1 MTLNQIGPYTEENTS
16 KTIQALGTTVHYHEM
31 GEGEPII
38 FLHSYGPGTTAWIT
52 WHKVLPA
59 FAQHYRCI
67 AMDLPNFAKTGPVV
81 YEVQGSV
88 HKFQAETALALMD
101 ALGIEKAHLVG
112 NSQGGQTAMEF
123 SYMFPDRVN
132 KLVWGAGHINVGV
145 GMYLLGNMFPEEGIR
160 ASMVAAEDPTNDN
173 VRKYLEWHLHDKT
186 LITDELVD
194 YIVQMHTGRPDMTEA
209 RGKVTRNSDP
219 YPDNM
224 REMEK
229 ITAPTLLVWGR
240 DDHVCYVEIGIA
252 ALNVTKNSRLVILK
266 DTGHWVPFE
275 RPAEY
280 VAHVLPFLQGYERYE
295 PETVVKAMARA

>member
-1 MTLNQIGPYTEENTS
+1 MPLNQIGPYTEENTS
-16 KTIQALGTTVHYHEM
+16 RTIQALGTTVHYHEM
-31 GEGEPII
+31 GEGDPVI

-59 FAQHYRCI
+59 FAKHFRCI
-67 AMDLPNFAKTGPVV
+67 AMDLPNFARTGPVV

-88 HKFQAETALALMD
+88 HKFQAEMALALMD
-101 ALGIEKAHLVG
+101 ELGIEKAHLVG

-132 KLVWGAGHINVGV
+132 KLVWGAGHINVGT

-160 ASMVAAEDPTNDN
+160 ASSVVMQDPTAENM
-173 VRKYLEWHLHDKT
+173 RKYMELHVFDQS
-186 LITDELVD
+186 LVTDELVD
-194 YIVQMHTGRPDMTEA
+194 YLVEAHTGRPDITDA
-209 RGKVTRNSDP
+209 RGKVTRNDDP

-229 ITAPTLLVWGR
+229 ITADTLLVWGR
-240 DDHVCYVEIGIA
+240 DDRVCYVEIGIA
-252 ALNVTKNSRLVILK
+252 ALNVTKKSRLVILK

-275 RPAEY
+275 RPTEY
-280 VAHVLPFLQGYERYE
+280 VAHVLPFLQGYEQFE
-295 PETVVKAMARA
+295 V

>member
-1 MTLNQIGPYTEENTS
+1 MTTEAYTEESTS
-16 KTIQALGTTVHYHEM
+16 RTVQGLGTTIHYHEV
-31 GEGEPII
+31 GQGEPII

-59 FAQHYRCI
+59 FAKHFRCI

-88 HKFQAETALALMD
+88 HKFQAETVIALMD
-101 ALGIEKAHLVG
+101 SLGIDKAHLVG

-123 SYMFPDRVN
+123 AYMFPDRIN
-132 KLVWGAGHINVGV
+132 KLVWGSGHINVGT

-160 ASMVAAEDPTNDN
+160 ASMDVDKNPTQETM
-173 VRKYLEWHLHDKT
+173 RKYLELHIVDHS

-194 YIVQMHTGRPDMTEA
+194 YLLRMHDQPGMAEA

-229 ITAPTLLVWGR
+229 ITAPTLIVWGR

-252 ALNVTKNSRLVILK
+252 ALNVTKDSRLVILK

-280 VAHVLPFLQGYERYE
+280 TAQVLSFLKGYEEYE
-295 PETVVKAMARA
+295 PQAAQMAGTAAS